1 MAKALGQFFTVNQ
14 NLQNAVFHLVRNT
27 GCTILEPSFG
37 AGHLIRPFLLENPN
51 QPMLLCELDETI
63 VPIVSLTDRQRVIHG
78 DFMALDLQEKF
89 RTIIGNPPYVKKRPK
104 NLYLQFIEKCF
115 PLLDERDGE
124 MIMIVPS
131 DFLKSTQ
138 GSKIIRTM
146 LQRGSFTDFLIEDT
160 ENLFPEANVHVVVF
174 RFQMGYPSSPTV
186 KLNGV
191 DTSYSSTNGI
201 ITFSGNHGP
210 SIGSLFD
217 VFVGMV
223 SGKDE
228 VYRHNEGNL
237 EILVDRDRTSR
248 FIYLNEM
255 DDTSSI
261 GKHLL
266 ANKEALMSRK
276 IRAFNETNWFQWGA
290 PRNKKIMEEFK
301 GQPCIYVRTITR
313 NNTVAFL
320 GTVQYFGGSLL
331 CMIPKQPQHLGD
343 YLKYLNSDEFKQEY
357 NYAGRFKIGQRQ
369 LLNAVLK

>member
-1 MAKALGQFFTVNQ
+1 MAKVLGQFFTVNES
-14 NLQNAVFHLVRNT
+14 LQNAVFHLVRNKD
-27 GCTILEPSFG
+27 CIILEPSFG
-37 AGHLIRPFLLENPN
+37 AGHLIRRFLLENPN
-51 QPMLLCELDETI
+51 QPMMLYELDEKITPI
-63 VPIVSLTDRQRVIHG
+63 VPLTEKQQVIHG
-78 DFMALDLQEKF
+78 DFLSMVIQQKF
-89 RTIIGNPPYVKKRPK
+89 RTIIGNPPYVKKRPR

-115 PLLDERDGE
+115 RLLDERDGE

-138 GSKIIRTM
+138 GSKIIQTM
-146 LQRGSFTDFLIEDT
+146 LQKGSFTDFLIEDT
-160 ENLFPEANVHVVVF
+160 ENLFPDANVHVVIF
-174 RFQMGYPSSPTV
+174 RFQMGCPGNQMV

-201 ITFSGNHGP
+201 ISFTANQGP
-210 SIGSLFD
+210 KVETLFN

-228 VYRHNEGNL
+228 VYRHQEGNL
-237 EILVDRDRTSR
+237 QILMDQDRIGD
-248 FIYLNEM
+248 FIYLNEL
-255 DDTSSI
+255 DGGSSI

-266 ANKEALMSRK
+266 ANKEELMSRK
-276 IRAFNETNWFQWGA
+276 IRTFNETNWFQWGA

-313 NNTVAFL
+313 NTTVAFP

-331 CMIPKQPQHLGD
+331 CMIPKQPLQLGD
-343 YLKYLNSDEFKQEY
+343 YLAYLNSDEFKKEY